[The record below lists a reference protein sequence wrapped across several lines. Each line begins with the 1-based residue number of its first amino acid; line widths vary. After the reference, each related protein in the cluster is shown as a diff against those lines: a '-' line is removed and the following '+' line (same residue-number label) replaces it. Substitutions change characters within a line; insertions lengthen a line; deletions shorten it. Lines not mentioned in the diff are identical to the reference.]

1 MSGNLRQTGVEVVEW
16 QGPKPFCSENPKV
29 SSLQQ
34 GGGAQAL
41 RPVSPADSLK
51 HSRSRRRVRGE
62 TVIGSPAREEL
73 GSSWAESSE
82 TDHFVVGVL
91 RAFDCGLCPVSLE
104 ERPRI

>member
-1 MSGNLRQTGVEVVEW
+1 M
-16 QGPKPFCSENPKV
+16 
-29 SSLQQ
+29 
-34 GGGAQAL
+34 
-41 RPVSPADSLK
+41 
-51 HSRSRRRVRGE
+51 
-62 TVIGSPAREEL
+62 IGSPAREEL